1 MFINFPFKPFTFTLQ
16 VVMAVAGEVEVVMA
30 VVATEAVVEAMVA
43 TEAVVDMGAGDIR
56 GRFLSVSLC

>member
-1 MFINFPFKPFTFTLQ
+1 
-16 VVMAVAGEVEVVMA
+16 MAVAGEVEVVMA

-56 GRFLSVSLC
+56 GRFLSVSWC

>member
-1 MFINFPFKPFTFTLQ
+1 
-16 VVMAVAGEVEVVMA
+16 MAVAGEVEVVMA

-43 TEAVVDMGAGDIR
+43 TEAVVDMGAGDTR